1 MAANKIKR
9 REALKNI
16 AFGVGAMGI
25 SGSVFGQYAN
35 DNNEGVEHN
44 MPIKLKGNINHSACR
59 WCYQKIPLAEF
70 AEKGKEIGLKAID
83 LLKPD
88 EWKIVQNIGLECSL
102 GTDTFASITEGFNNP
117 KNHEKLQKQYTD
129 LISKASSSGIKQV
142 IVFSGNRNGISEEE
156 GIENC
161 AKGLDNLVKH
171 AEKNKVTLV
180 MELLNS
186 KVDHKDYQ
194 CDHTPW
200 GVTLVDKIGS
210 SNFKL
215 LYDIY
220 HMQIMEGDIIATI
233 RKYHTYINHY
243 HTGGVPG
250 RNEINDHQELNYP
263 AIMQAI
269 VDTGFRG
276 YVAQEFIPTYDN
288 PLKALA
294 EGISICDV

>member
-1 MAANKIKR
+1 MNKIKR
-9 REALKNI
+9 RQALKNI
-16 AFGVGAMGI
+16 ALGVGAMSIGP
-25 SGSVFGQYAN
+25 SVFGQDPN
-35 DNNEGVEHN
+35 DNLENLEYN
-44 MPIKLKGNINHSACR
+44 LPKKLKGNLNHSACR
-59 WCYQKIPLAEF
+59 WCYQKIPLMEF
-70 AEKGKEIGLKAID
+70 AKKGKEIGLKGID

-88 EWKIVQNIGLECSL
+88 EWKIVQDHGLECSL
-102 GTDTFASITEGFNNP
+102 ATDSFASLTDGFNSP
-117 KNHEKLQKQYTD
+117 KNHENLQNHYID
-129 LISKASSSGIKQV
+129 LISKASNSGIKQV

-156 GIENC
+156 GLENC
-161 AKGLDNLVKH
+161 AKGLDDLVKH
-171 AEKNKVTLV
+171 AAKKNVTLV

-194 CDHTPW
+194 CDRTPW
-200 GVTLVDKIGS
+200 GVALVDKIGS

-269 VDTGFRG
+269 VDIGFKG
-276 YVAQEFIPTYDN
+276 YIAQEFIPTYDDK
-288 PLKALA
+288 LSALQ